1 MLNISFIRKLA
12 IVQFLIL
19 TLPLYFGH
27 YIEEAIVSFALICL
41 YLLIEVNIDLLFRIA
56 KVLKWTRT
64 SIILTG
70 FFGIKNMFFVL
81 CLLLFWRSKLLY
93 PSVGVG
99 LIIILNYAIHSFAL
113 GRKLLNTPYED
124 VES

>member
-19 TLPLYFGH
+19 TLPLYFGQ

-93 PSVGVG
+93 PSVSVG